1 MGWQRRHDEFGLL
14 SGNYDTYLCPENLSL
29 PLVSKPAKLVDPL
42 RNSALFPFERLYK
55 HNIYSSRGVVALMK
69 RYHG

>member
-1 MGWQRRHDEFGLL
+1 MWVHTMVRRILDVSHGV
-14 SGNYDTYLCPENLSL
+14 NPENLSL
-29 PLVSKPAKLVDPL
+29 PLVSKLAKLVDPL